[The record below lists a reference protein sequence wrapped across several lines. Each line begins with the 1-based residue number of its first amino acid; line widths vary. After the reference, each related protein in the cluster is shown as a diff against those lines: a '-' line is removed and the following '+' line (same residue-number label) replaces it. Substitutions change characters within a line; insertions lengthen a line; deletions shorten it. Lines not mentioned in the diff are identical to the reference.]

1 MKLDITPDQVAQ
13 CVNELGV
20 GFMFALM
27 HHSAMRHVSL
37 ARRELGLRT
46 LFNILGPMLGAL
58 AISVLPI
65 HGVMMIDVVTAVF
78 AVVPLLSLAAA
89 IVARLLSTE
98 EATDFVVEALDGVF
112 DADLAGVADSVVG
125 GSSGGGGDADWVIS
139 GADMYAA
146 VGGSVGIG
154 TASPSAK
161 LDVVGPLGT
170 PTHIPDTPGRILAIA
185 GGVGGEQHLHIG
197 IVPYLSLADDEAVGI
212 IELIRISNAKS
223 LSILEQARLIDEL
236 INVHQMGNAEI
247 ATLLERSKAW
257 VSVRS
262 GIISQMSPK
271 VMDKIFNG
279 QFPVYSF
286 MYTLRQFMR
295 LNGVKKAEIDDFV
308 DAVAGKHLSTRDI
321 DLLAHAYFK
330 GSDEFREQIKNGNLS
345 WGLRRLK
352 QSFQPGA
359 ECTEREQQVLKALE
373 ITQKYMRQLILIC
386 NDTRLKTNTF
396 YAQANL
402 LSGGILRQLDTF
414 TQAIRQ
420 FYDRSGQT

>member
-1 MKLDITPDQVAQ
+1 MVDQV
-13 CVNELGV
+13 EISSFDLRYEGYRIRSV
-20 GFMFALM
+20 GAEKAL
-27 HHSAMRHVSL
+27 
-37 ARRELGLRT
+37 
-46 LFNILGPMLGAL
+46 
-58 AISVLPI
+58 
-65 HGVMMIDVVTAVF
+65 
-78 AVVPLLSLAAA
+78 LLSICASG
-89 IVARLLSTE
+89 IRE
-98 EATDFVVEALDGVF
+98 P
-112 DADLAGVADSVVG
+112 LAGVDKADQ
-125 GSSGGGGDADWVIS
+125 
-139 GADMYAA
+139 
-146 VGGSVGIG
+146 
-154 TASPSAK
+154 
-161 LDVVGPLGT
+161 
-170 PTHIPDTPGRILAIA
+170 RILLDGFKRYRCAIK
-185 GGVGGEQHLHIG
+185 LNIG
-197 IVPYLSLADDEAVGI
+197 IVPYLSLAGDEPTGI
-212 IELIRISNAKS
+212 IELMRISNAKS

-330 GSDEFREQIKNGNLS
+330 GSDELREQIKNGNLS

-402 LSGGILRQLDTF
+402 LSGGILRQIEAF

-420 FYDRSGQT
+420 FYDRSRQA